1 MGRPS
6 KQLRTVP
13 APPPGG
19 SSSITSGRLSALS
32 HVLQEEIFLR
42 LATPTDLVRASA
54 ACVSF
59 RRLIAD
65 RSFLRRFRRCNS
77 PPLLGFMDRSRPPHS
92 SAPIARAAD
101 FSFSFLPA
109 TLGGWTVRGIRD
121 GRVLL
126 DRGPNVFPEI
136 AVCDTLHR
144 QYRLLPPIPD
154 DLAAS
159 VRYTLEVGFKRFSE
173 VILVPPAPGSSEDED
188 TSFRVVWMAQCST
201 EAVAFMYSSTTGQ
214 WQQVCLRMLV
224 LADEWGG
231 VMVYGP
237 REEAM
242 LVLDTTTMEFALADY
257 PPAGRAW
264 RGQKIGIV
272 EAGEGRLGLLAISIG
287 GRPQVLHYYS
297 VFRGNRGE
305 TSSNEWRIEKVFPL
319 DVAGYWHSIECSTE
333 RYLLLRRNAFMM
345 CAWDFECFSLDVKT
359 FQLER
364 LGKSGV
370 TCGPIYANFPPSL
383 SSRTV

>member
-214 WQQVCLRMLV
+214 WQQGIASRSWSDLFAGPLTEPSKHPLFQFFQYAYGCLYWPMNG
-224 LADEWGG
+224 A
-231 VMVYGP
+231 
-237 REEAM
+237 
-242 LVLDTTTMEFALADY
+242 ALC
-257 PPAGRAW
+257 
-264 RGQKIGIV
+264 
-272 EAGEGRLGLLAISIG
+272 
-287 GRPQVLHYYS
+287 